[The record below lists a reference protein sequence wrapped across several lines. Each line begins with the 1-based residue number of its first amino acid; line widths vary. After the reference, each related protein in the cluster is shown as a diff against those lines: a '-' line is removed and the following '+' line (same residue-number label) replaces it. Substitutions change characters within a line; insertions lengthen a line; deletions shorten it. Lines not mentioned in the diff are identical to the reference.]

1 MARISIDPVTRIE
14 GHLRIDVEVDGG
26 KVQKAWAS
34 CTMWRGLEKILLG
47 RDAREGWV
55 FAQRFCGVCTTVHA
69 IASVR
74 AVEDALQLEIPA
86 NAQYIRNLI
95 LIAHALHDHII
106 HFYQLSSL
114 DWVDIATIPKA
125 DPARA
130 ASIAEGYSSWPG
142 NSRRELEA
150 VQSKVKGMVD
160 SGGLGI
166 FSHGYWGHP
175 AMRLSPELNLI
186 LFAHYL
192 QALEFQR
199 KACQIVGVLGGKTPH
214 IQNLAV
220 GGVMNAINLN
230 SLATFN
236 MDRLG
241 MLQSL
246 LQDLIPFVQQAFLVD
261 ACLLSASYPE
271 WFRYGRG
278 VANYLAVPDLPTDAK
293 ATRFDLPG
301 GVIMNGNLASAKP
314 IQNWRDQ
321 AFRSAVAEDVTHAW
335 YKGEGAQTPWKG
347 ETDPNYTDFQPDKKY
362 TWVKAPRYNGQPIQ
376 VGPLANVV
384 VGYASRHPLTRKW
397 TDTAFR
403 TISSVHDSGTP
414 GFNLTPEE
422 LQSTMGRYLARAI
435 RSAMLSD
442 LALQHWQLLTDNILK
457 GDDTTFNPPQFPS
470 HECEGVGMHEAPRGA
485 LSHWVIIDKG
495 TFTNYQAVVPTTW
508 NASPRDAKG
517 VPGPYETSL
526 ISNPVVDPVK
536 PLEVLRTVH
545 SFDPCMACACHTL
558 DASGRVI
565 ARVKV
570 L

>member
-1 MARISIDPVTRIE
+1 MAKRITIDPVTRIE
-14 GHLRIDVEVDGG
+14 GHLRIDVEVDAGS
-26 KVQKAWAS
+26 VTKAWAS
-34 CTMWRGLEKILLG
+34 CTMWRGIETILRG

-86 NAQYIRNLI
+86 NAQYIRNVI
-95 LIAHALHDHII
+95 LIAHALHDHIV
-106 HFYQLSSL
+106 HFYHLSAL
-114 DWVDIATIPKA
+114 DWVDITTIPKA
-125 DPARA
+125 DAARA
-130 ASIAEGYSSWPG
+130 ASLAEGFSEWPG
-142 NSRRELEA
+142 NSHRELEA
-150 VQSKVKGMVD
+150 VQNKVKGLIA
-160 SGGLGI
+160 SGQLGI

-199 KACQIVGVLGGKTPH
+199 KACQVVGILGGKTPH

-241 MLQSL
+241 SLQSL
-246 LQDLIPFVQQAFLVD
+246 LQDLVPFVQQAYLVD
-261 ACLLSASYPE
+261 ACLLAASYPE
-271 WFRYGRG
+271 WFGYGRG
-278 VANYLAVPDLPTDAK
+278 VANYLAVPDLPVDTK

-301 GVIMNGNLASAKP
+301 GVITNGNLASVSP
-314 IQNWRDQ
+314 IQNWRDEG
-321 AFRSAVAEDVTHAW
+321 FRAAVAEDVTHAW
-335 YKGEGAQTPWKG
+335 YLGGGAQQPWKG
-347 ETDPNYTDFQPDKKY
+347 QTDPYYTDFKDDGKY
-362 TWVKAPRYNGQPIQ
+362 TWVKAPRYNGQPMQ
-376 VGPLANVV
+376 VGPLANIL
-384 VGYASRHPLTRKW
+384 VGYASGHALTRKW
-397 TDTAFR
+397 TDAAFQK
-403 TISSVHDSGTP
+403 IASVHGAKVTPDS
-414 GFNLTPEE
+414 

-442 LALQHWQLLTDNILK
+442 IALEHLQLLTANILK
-457 GDDTTFNPPQFPS
+457 GDDTTYNPPQFPS
-470 HECEGVGMHEAPRGA
+470 HEIMGVGMHEAPRGA
-485 LSHWVIIDKG
+485 LSHWVVIDKG
-495 TFTNYQAVVPTTW
+495 AFSNYQAVVPTTW
-508 NASPRDAKG
+508 NASPRDEKG
-517 VPGPYETSL
+517 APGPYESSL
-526 ISNPVVDPVK
+526 LANPVADPEK

-558 DASGRVI
+558 DANGREI
-565 ARVKV
+565 AQVKV